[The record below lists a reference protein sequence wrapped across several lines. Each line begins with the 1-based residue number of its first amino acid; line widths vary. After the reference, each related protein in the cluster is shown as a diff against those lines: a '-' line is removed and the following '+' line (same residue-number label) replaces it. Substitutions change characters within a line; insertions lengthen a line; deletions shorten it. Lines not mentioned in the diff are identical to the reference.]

1 MINRENNWKG
11 VMMSWKLKE
20 FERSM
25 FTVMEVVD
33 EKGEVIKVFVADESD
48 YTEKKKEAQLIATA
62 PELLK
67 AVEQGYEMIDTL
79 AGLSSWDGRSEDE
92 INEVMNQ
99 MLEAMGKAKGGGE
112 NDKN

>member
-1 MINRENNWKG
+1 MNPTKSG
-11 VMMSWKLKE
+11 KL
-20 FERSM
+20 
-25 FTVMEVVD
+25 
-33 EKGEVIKVFVADESD
+33 
-48 YTEKKKEAQLIATA
+48 TEKLVKIKRQRDEWKFELIDETVYSSHFDILDSTKNVIGSFIPTQEQAELIAAA

-99 MLEAMGKAKGGGE
+99 MLEAMKKAKG
-112 NDKN
+112 DR